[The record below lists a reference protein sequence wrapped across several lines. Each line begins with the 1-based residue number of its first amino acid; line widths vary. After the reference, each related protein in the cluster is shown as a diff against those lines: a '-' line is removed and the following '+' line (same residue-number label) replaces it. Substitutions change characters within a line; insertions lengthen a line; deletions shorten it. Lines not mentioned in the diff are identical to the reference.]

1 MMDKDKF
8 APRVDNTKSEKTGER
23 NSDYSL
29 WHRSLGP
36 DFLALDI
43 DWVEYRKDRGIVG
56 FLAVTGKCV
65 DERHIVNSKR
75 FIWERTS
82 LERKILSTLSQK
94 LNVPSYFVIHNN
106 DLSIF
111 HVHDL
116 SKDLKEFIVMNQET
130 YGSFIK
136 NL

>member
-1 MMDKDKF
+1 MDKDKF
-8 APRVDNTKSEKTGER
+8 APRVDNTKTEKTGER

-29 WHRSLGP
+29 WHRSLGS
-36 DFLALDI
+36 DFLAIDI
-43 DWVEYRKDRGIVG
+43 DFVEYRRDRGIVG

-65 DERHIVNSKR
+65 DEKHINNSKR

-82 LERKILSTLSQK
+82 LERKILETLSK
-94 LNVPSYFVIHNN
+94 AMNLPSYFVIHDN

-116 SKDLKEFIVMNQET
+116 SKDLSEFIAMNQVT
-130 YGSFIK
+130 YGNFIK
-136 NL
+136 KL

>member
-1 MMDKDKF
+1 MDKDKF
-8 APRVDNTKSEKTGER
+8 APRIDNTKTEKTGER

-29 WHRSLGP
+29 WHRSLGA
-36 DFLALDI
+36 DFLAIDI

-65 DERHIVNSKR
+65 DEKHIINSKR
-75 FIWERTS
+75 FIWERTH
-82 LERKILSTLSQK
+82 LERKILKSLSDSIK
-94 LNVPSYFVIHNN
+94 APAYFVIHDN

-116 SKDLKEFIVMNQET
+116 SKDLSVFQAMNKEEYSN
-130 YGSFIK
+130 FIK
-136 NL
+136 KL